1 MAVDSIAI
9 AGAWGYIG
17 RKVLDAAL
25 GRGLRAYVFDP
36 GSAPIDFDLK
46 RVTRVDSEAEFYNL
60 KADLFHLALHPEARR
75 RGLALLLRR
84 AESEPLFILN
94 EKPMVSPETPGEALP
109 LIEAMDRS
117 RAVMLY
123 DFPELFD
130 PLTQRIT
137 AYLKG
142 FSRVDLTSIVVER
155 SKDRED
161 PAISRNLKRML
172 SIQFQESVHCLAYVV
187 YVLATLRGS
196 FAAVMDGGA
205 TVSAKSE
212 RYCPPNPEVY
222 PHVVDGRCE
231 FQLSMGKLQVEGV
244 TNFKRGAPWRKH
256 RTLRGLADGRPF
268 VIEADYLE
276 GKKYLRINGVDQGW
290 DASASSY
297 EAILTTLAHWRE
309 SVPAVTLLHGLYPN
323 PRLAWV
329 AFQLSGALW
338 RSSHEGNQITLPDL
352 RALDEFDSGFA
363 AARPQ
368 LPRYS
373 RTGSEAETGGHEP

>member
-1 MAVDSIAI
+1 LLDSIAI

-25 GRGLRAYVFDP
+25 GRGLRTYVFDP
-36 GSAPIDFDLK
+36 GPAPTDCDLQ
-46 RVTRVDSEAEFYNL
+46 RVTRVDSEAEFYSL

-84 AESEPLFILN
+84 ADSEPLLILN
-94 EKPMVSPETPGEALP
+94 EKPMVSPETPDEALP
-109 LIEAMDRS
+109 FIEAVDQS

-142 FSRVDLTSIVVER
+142 FNRVDLSSIVVER

-172 SIQFQESVHCLAYVV
+172 PIQFQESVHCLAHVI

-196 FAAVMDGGA
+196 LAAVMREGA
-205 TVSAKSE
+205 SVSAKSE
-212 RYCPPNPEVY
+212 PYCPPNPEVY
-222 PHVVDGRCE
+222 PHIVDGRCE
-231 FQLSMGKLQVEGV
+231 FQLSLGKLQVEGV
-244 TNFKRGAPWRKH
+244 TNFKRGAPWRKR
-256 RTLRGLADGRPF
+256 RTLRGQADDRPF

-276 GKKYLRINGVDQGW
+276 GKKSLRINGVDQGW

-297 EAILTTLAHWRE
+297 DAILTTLAYWRN
-309 SVPAVTLLHGLYPN
+309 SVPAVTLSHGVYPN
-323 PRLAWV
+323 PRLAWL

-338 RSSHEGNQITLPDL
+338 RSSHEGSRITLPDL
-352 RALDEFDSGFA
+352 KALDAFDCGFA
-363 AARPQ
+363 AAQPQ

-373 RTGSEAETGGHEP
+373 RTGSKTEMGGHEP

>member
-1 MAVDSIAI
+1 LLDSIAI

-25 GRGLRAYVFDP
+25 ARGLRPYVFDP
-36 GSAPIDFDLK
+36 GPAPTDFDLQ

-60 KADLFHLALHPEARR
+60 KAELFHLALHPEARR
-75 RGLALLLRR
+75 RGLAFLLRR
-84 AESEPLFILN
+84 AASEPLFILN
-94 EKPMVSPETPGEALP
+94 EKPMVSPETPGEGLP
-109 LIEAMDRS
+109 LIAEVDRS

-142 FSRVDLTSIVVER
+142 FSRVDLSSIVVER

-161 PAISRNLKRML
+161 PAISRNFKRML
-172 SIQFQESVHCLAYVV
+172 PIQFPESVHCLAYVS

-196 FAAVMDGGA
+196 LAAVIREGA
-205 TVSAKSE
+205 SVSAKSE
-212 RYCPPNPEVY
+212 PYCPPNPEVY

-231 FQLSMGKLQVEGV
+231 FQLSLGKLQVEGV
-244 TNFKRGAPWRKH
+244 TNFKRGAPWRKR
-256 RTLRGLADGRPF
+256 RTLRGQGDGRPF

-276 GKKYLRINGVDQGW
+276 GKKSLRINGVDQGW

-297 EAILTTLAHWRE
+297 EAILTTLAHWRD
-309 SVPAVTLLHGLYPN
+309 SVPAATLLHGLYPN
-323 PRLAWV
+323 PRLAWL

-338 RSSHEGNQITLPDL
+338 RSSHECSRITLTDL
-352 RALDEFDSGFA
+352 KALDEFDSGYA
-363 AARPQ
+363 AAQPH
-368 LPRYS
+368 LPRYA
-373 RTGSEAETGGHEP
+373 GMGGKTATDGHAP

>member
-1 MAVDSIAI
+1 MLNSIAI

-25 GRGLRAYVFDP
+25 GRGLRTYVFDP
-36 GSAPIDFDLK
+36 GPTPADFDLQ
-46 RVTRVDSEAEFYNL
+46 RVTRVGSEAEFYEL

-94 EKPMVSPETPGEALP
+94 EKPMVSPETPGEARP
-109 LIEAMDRS
+109 LIAEVDRS

-142 FSRVDLTSIVVER
+142 FSQVDLASIVVER

-161 PAISRNLKRML
+161 PAISRNFKRML
-172 SIQFQESVHCLAYVV
+172 PIQFQESVHCLAYVI

-196 FAAVMDGGA
+196 LAAVMEGGA
-205 TVSAKSE
+205 SVSAKSE
-212 RYCPPNPEVY
+212 PYCPPNPEEY

-231 FQLSMGKLQVEGV
+231 FQLSLGKLPVEGV
-244 TNFKRGAPWRKH
+244 TDFKRGAPWSKR
-256 RTLRGLADGRPF
+256 RTLRGQGDGRPF

-276 GKKYLRINGVDQGW
+276 GKKCLRINGVDQGW

-297 EAILTTLAHWRE
+297 EAILTTLTHWLD
-309 SVPAVTLLHGLYPN
+309 SVPAATLLHGVYPS
-323 PRLAWV
+323 PRLAWL

-338 RSSHEGNQITLPDL
+338 RSSHEGSWIILADMK
-352 RALDEFDSGFA
+352 ALDEFDSGFA

-373 RTGSEAETGGHEP
+373 GIGGKSATGGYGA

>member
-1 MAVDSIAI
+1 MLDSIAI

-17 RKVLDAAL
+17 RKLLDAAL
-25 GRGLRAYVFDP
+25 GRGLRTYVFDP
-36 GSAPIDFDLK
+36 GPAPADLDLQ
-46 RVTRVDSEAEFYNL
+46 RVTRVGSEEEFCNL

-109 LIEAMDRS
+109 LIAAVDRS

-142 FSRVDLTSIVVER
+142 FSRVDLSSIVVER

-161 PAISRNLKRML
+161 PAIGRNRKRML
-172 SIQFQESVHCLAYVV
+172 PIQFQESVHCLAYVI
-187 YVLATLRGS
+187 YVLAALRGS

-205 TVSAKSE
+205 SVRAKSE
-212 RYCPPNPEVY
+212 RYCPPNPEAY
-222 PHVVDGRCE
+222 PSIVDGRCE
-231 FQLSMGKLQVEGV
+231 FQLSLGKLPVEGV
-244 TNFKRGAPWRKH
+244 TNFKRGAPWRKR
-256 RTLRGLADGRPF
+256 RTLRGQADDRPF
-268 VIEADYLE
+268 VIEADYIE
-276 GKKYLRINGVDQGW
+276 GKKSLRINGVDQGW

-297 EAILTTLAHWRE
+297 EAILTTLAHWRG
-309 SVPAVTLLHGLYPN
+309 SVPAATLLHGLYPN
-323 PRLAWV
+323 PRLAWL

-338 RSSHEGNQITLPDL
+338 RSSHEGSRITLPDL
-352 RALDEFDSGFA
+352 KALDEFDSGFA

-373 RTGSEAETGGHEP
+373 RTGSKTETGGHEP

>member
-1 MAVDSIAI
+1 MLDSIAI

-25 GRGLRAYVFDP
+25 GRGLRTYVYDP
-36 GSAPIDFDLK
+36 GPAPTDFDLQS
-46 RVTRVDSEAEFYNL
+46 VTRVESEAELYNL
-60 KADLFHLALHPEARR
+60 KADLFHLALHPEDRR

-109 LIEAMDRS
+109 LIAEVDRS

-130 PLTQRIT
+130 PLTQRII

-142 FSRVDLTSIVVER
+142 FSRVELSSIVVER

-161 PAISRNLKRML
+161 PAISRNRKRML
-172 SIQFQESVHCLAYVV
+172 PIQFQESVHCLAHMI
-187 YVLATLRGS
+187 YVLGTLRGS
-196 FAAVMDGGA
+196 FAAVMQEGVS
-205 TVSAKSE
+205 VSAKSE
-212 RYCPPNPEVY
+212 RYCPPNPEDY
-222 PHVVDGRCE
+222 PHMVDGRCD
-231 FQLSMGKLQVEGV
+231 FHLSLGKLQVEGV
-244 TNFKRGAPWRKH
+244 TNFKRGAPWRKR
-256 RTLRGLADGRPF
+256 RTLRGQADDRPF

-276 GKKYLRINGVDQGW
+276 GKKSLRINDVDQGW

-297 EAILTTLAHWRE
+297 EAILTTLAHWRD
-309 SVPAVTLLHGLYPN
+309 SVPAATLLHGLYPN
-323 PRLAWV
+323 PRLAWL

-338 RSSHEGNQITLPDL
+338 RSSHEGSRITLPDL
-352 RALDEFDSGFA
+352 KALDEFDSGFA

-368 LPRYS
+368 LPRYAGIGCK
-373 RTGSEAETGGHEP
+373 TATGGHGP

>member
-1 MAVDSIAI
+1 MLDSIAI

-25 GRGLRAYVFDP
+25 GLGLRACVFDP
-36 GSAPIDFDLK
+36 GPAPSDFDLH
-46 RVTRVDSEAEFYNL
+46 RVTRVDSETEFYNL

-109 LIEAMDRS
+109 LIEEVDRS
-117 RAVMLY
+117 RTVMLY

-142 FSRVDLTSIVVER
+142 FSRVELSSIIVER

-161 PAISRNLKRML
+161 PAISRNFKRML
-172 SIQFQESVHCLAYVV
+172 PIQFQESVHCLAYVI

-196 FAAVMDGGA
+196 FAAITDGGA

-212 RYCPPNPEVY
+212 PYCPPNPEVY
-222 PHVVDGRCE
+222 PHIVDGRCE
-231 FQLSMGKLQVEGV
+231 FQLSLGRLQI
-244 TNFKRGAPWRKH
+244 
-256 RTLRGLADGRPF
+256 GR
-268 VIEADYLE
+268 
-276 GKKYLRINGVDQGW
+276 
-290 DASASSY
+290 
-297 EAILTTLAHWRE
+297 AH
-309 SVPAVTLLHGLYPN
+309 V
-323 PRLAWV
+323 
-329 AFQLSGALW
+329 
-338 RSSHEGNQITLPDL
+338 
-352 RALDEFDSGFA
+352 
-363 AARPQ
+363 
-368 LPRYS
+368 
-373 RTGSEAETGGHEP
+373 

>member
-1 MAVDSIAI
+1 MLDSIAI

-25 GRGLRAYVFDP
+25 ARGLRPCVFDP
-36 GSAPIDFDLK
+36 GPAPTDFDLQ

-60 KADLFHLALHPEARR
+60 KAELFHLALHPEARR
-75 RGLALLLRR
+75 RGLAFLLRR
-84 AESEPLFILN
+84 AASELLFILN
-94 EKPMVSPETPGEALP
+94 EKPMVSPETPGEAQP
-109 LIEAMDRS
+109 LIAEVDRS

-137 AYLKG
+137 SYLKG
-142 FSRVDLTSIVVER
+142 FSRVDLSSIVVER

-161 PAISRNLKRML
+161 PAISRNRKRML
-172 SIQFQESVHCLAYVV
+172 PIQFQESVHCLAYVI

-196 FAAVMDGGA
+196 FAAVIREGA
-205 TVSAKSE
+205 SVSAKSE
-212 RYCPPNPEVY
+212 PYCPPNPEDY

-231 FQLSMGKLQVEGV
+231 FQLSLGKLQVAGV
-244 TNFKRGAPWRKH
+244 TNFKRGAPWRKR
-256 RTLRGLADGRPF
+256 RTLRGQGDGRPF

-276 GKKYLRINGVDQGW
+276 GKKSLRINGVDQGW

-297 EAILTTLAHWRE
+297 EAILTTLAHWRD

-323 PRLAWV
+323 PRLAWL

-338 RSSHEGNQITLPDL
+338 RSSHEGNRITLPDL
-352 RALDEFDSGFA
+352 KVLDEFDSGYA

-373 RTGSEAETGGHEP
+373 RTGCATETGGHGP